1 MKRIKKFRDYEE
13 EFDGGSKED
22 RRHRLSEKRLRS
34 ALKSKD
40 YSKLIDIEED
50 YI

>member
-13 EFDGGSKED
+13 DYSGDKED
-22 RRHRLSEKRLRS
+22 RRRHLNEKRMRS

>member
-13 EFDGGSKED
+13 EYAGSDKED
-22 RRHRLSEKRLRS
+22 RRHHLNEKRMRA